1 MPGGSFTRC
10 RPLATL
16 NSLTTLVPI
25 LEWAR
30 PREKVD
36 VDSRNLTKIS
46 SGTYRC
52 GHACALGLKL
62 GCAAVAFDENVVG
75 GAARAVA
82 ELTQAARSASDTA
95 HSVALELQ
103 CMRPPSF
110 LKSILFF
117 SIFHDC
123 ASACQELS
131 I

>member
-1 MPGGSFTRC
+1 MPGASFTRC

-16 NSLTTLVPI
+16 NSLTTLVPT

-30 PREKVD
+30 LREKVD
-36 VDSRNLTKIS
+36 VDSRNLTRIS

-52 GHACALGLKL
+52 GDACALGLKL
-62 GCAAVAFDENVVG
+62 GCAAVAFGDVVG

-82 ELTQAARSASDTA
+82 ELTQAARNASDTA
-95 HSVALELQ
+95 HSAALELQ

-117 SIFHDC
+117 QSFTTG
-123 ASACQELS
+123 ARPVK
-131 I
+131 

>member
-1 MPGGSFTRC
+1 MPGGSFTRW

-25 LEWAR
+25 LEWVML
-30 PREKVD
+30 REKAD
-36 VDSRNLTKIS
+36 ADSRNLTRIS

-52 GHACALGLKL
+52 GDGSALDSKL
-62 GCAAVAFDENVVG
+62 GCATLAFDEDVVG

-82 ELTQAARSASDTA
+82 ELTQAARSASDAA

-110 LKSILFF
+110 SKSILFF
-117 SIFHDC
+117 SIFHDRG
-123 ASACQELS
+123 SACRELS
-131 I
+131 T